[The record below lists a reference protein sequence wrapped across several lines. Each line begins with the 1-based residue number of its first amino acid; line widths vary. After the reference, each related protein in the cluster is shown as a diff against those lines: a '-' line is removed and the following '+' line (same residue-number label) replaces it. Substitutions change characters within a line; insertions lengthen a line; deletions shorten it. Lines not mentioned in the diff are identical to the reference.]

1 MDKKIRNQFP
11 TVVNDFLGNLT
22 LKEISIGRSGDKVY
36 ELYGIN
42 SFVLKVSSNIK
53 LLEYEKDI
61 FKWLNDSN
69 KLPVPEVVFWYK
81 DQDKGYLIT
90 KKIRGKML
98 CDNYFIKR
106 PKQLIKIIKDV
117 IELVS
122 SVNIEDFPFK
132 EKIDI
137 NNKVFSHGDLCLPNI
152 IIRNNKIVG
161 FLDLGDAAIRDK
173 EYDVA
178 TILRSYEY
186 NINTLKYS
194 EELINNIDNIDKD
207 KVLEYYPI
215 VFG

>member
-36 ELYGIN
+36 ELFGFN
-42 SFVLKVSSNIK
+42 SFVLKVSSNVK

-61 FKWLNDSN
+61 FKWLNDNN

-106 PKQLIKIIKDV
+106 PKQLIKIIKDA

-122 SVNIEDFPFK
+122 SVNIKDFPFK

>member
-1 MDKKIRNQFP
+1 MDKKKRNQFP

-36 ELYGIN
+36 ELFGIN
-42 SFVLKVSSNIK
+42 SFVLKVSSNVK

-106 PKQLIKIIKDV
+106 PKQLIKIIKDA

-122 SVNIEDFPFK
+122 SVNIKDFPFK

-152 IIRNNKIVG
+152 IVRNNKIVG